1 MAKAAPKQAVQPSSD
16 THRVAYST
24 LYQAIGKVLG
34 IGFGVVGFAL
44 TSRVLGP
51 EQFGALSTAVTFTS
65 IFATFADLGLP
76 VLHLRLLA
84 LRKTD
89 DHGRIAN
96 LHTLRV
102 LTTLVIMAACVVVA
116 RVFFSASYGHEVQSA
131 ILILS
136 LGYVAVS
143 YTQYLLAIFQE
154 QLRTGRAALAEVV
167 GRGVMLAA
175 IAAAAYL
182 GWGFDAYVWA
192 STLGSAAAFAL
203 TYVLSLALWKPR
215 LAWQPNLWPDLVR
228 QALPL
233 VLLTAFQIIYFKV
246 DTLLLS
252 LLSGNLEVGI
262 YTAAYKFM
270 DVFITF
276 PALFTTLVLPF
287 LARTATNPIQ
297 LRRIFTKALR
307 AVVIVALPLAIVTAV
322 EGDRLVVLLSGNE
335 FTESGAVLRLLSLAV
350 LPLFVGNLGTTAMI
364 AIGHASA
371 VAWLF
376 GAAAVGGVA
385 FYYPAIQA
393 FGYWGA
399 AAGTLAVEGT
409 VALVS
414 LVYVLR
420 RVGGAPLKPFATTA
434 LAGAGAAAVALLV
447 RSLPLPL
454 ALAATGAAYVLLLF
468 VTRSVTLPEVRT
480 ALLTGRTYR
489 V

>member
-1 MAKAAPKQAVQPSSD
+1 MVSTAQQRDSS
-16 THRVAYST
+16 TRRVAYST
-24 LYQAIGKVLG
+24 LYQAVGKVLG
-34 IGFGVVGFAL
+34 IGFGVVGFSL

-84 LRKTD
+84 LRRGSD
-89 DHGRIAN
+89 GIRIAN

-102 LTTLVIMAACVVVA
+102 LTTLVIMTLCVVVA
-116 RVFFSASYGHEVQSA
+116 RVFFSGAYGPEVQGA

-154 QLRTGRAALAEVV
+154 QLRTGRAALAEAI
-167 GRGVMLAA
+167 GRGVMLAT
-175 IAAAAYL
+175 IAGAAYL

-192 STLGSAAAFAL
+192 STVGSVAAFVL
-203 TYVLSLALWKPR
+203 SYVLVLKLWRPR
-215 LAWQPNLWPDLVR
+215 LSWQPHLWPDLIR

-233 VLLTAFQIIYFKV
+233 VLLTAFQIVYFKV
-246 DTLLLS
+246 DTLLLG
-252 LLSGNLEVGI
+252 LLRGNHEVGI

-287 LARTATNPIQ
+287 LARTAANPVE

-307 AVVIVALPLAIVTAV
+307 AVVIVALPLAIVTAI
-322 EGDRLVVLLSGNE
+322 EGDRLVVLLSGDE
-335 FTESGAVLRLLSLAV
+335 FNESGAVLRLLSIAV
-350 LPLFVGNLGTTAMI
+350 LPLFIGNLGTTAMI
-364 AIGHASA
+364 AIGRASA

-376 GAAAVGGVA
+376 GAVAAGGVA
-385 FYYPAIQA
+385 LYFPAIQVL
-393 FGYWGA
+393 GYWGA
-399 AAGTLAVEGT
+399 AAGTIAVEGT
-409 VALVS
+409 VAVVS

-420 RVGGAPLKPFATTA
+420 RVRGAPVAPFARTL
-434 LAGAGAAAVALLV
+434 LAGLGAGGVALLV
-447 RSLPLPL
+447 RSLPLPA
-454 ALAATGAAYVLLLF
+454 ALAATAAAYALLLF
-468 VTRSVTLPEVRT
+468 ATRSVALAEVQA
-480 ALLTGRTYR
+480 ALLTGRAYR
-489 V
+489 A